1 MSSIYVSL
9 FLVLTICFNPADQK
23 FFTENVASY
32 QKLDNVV
39 YPITNAAKGSTA
51 ESSELQ
57 HLYTKAIAEFI
68 KAAYQLNKPSFDT
81 LFFGKHVY
89 GQEDD
94 FPDIEFP
101 AVIENTPIR
110 LISPELGQKK
120 QQEQKSMVYINLM
133 AWLEKNKA
141 EFLFVVFSNG
151 SEHQYDISL
160 YFTKNTQTQNYDLD
174 KIEYENYLNLN
185 GKTPERRV
193 VYNKGKYTQG
203 K

>member
-1 MSSIYVSL
+1 M
-9 FLVLTICFNPADQK
+9 
-23 FFTENVASY
+23 
-32 QKLDNVV
+32 
-39 YPITNAAKGSTA
+39 
-51 ESSELQ
+51 
-57 HLYTKAIAEFI
+57 
-68 KAAYQLNKPSFDT
+68 
-81 LFFGKHVY
+81 
-89 GQEDD
+89 
-94 FPDIEFP
+94 
-101 AVIENTPIR
+101 IENTSIR

-133 AWLEKNKA
+133 ACLEKNKA

-160 YFTKNTQTQNYDLD
+160 NFTKNIQTQNYDLD

-193 VYNKGKYTQG
+193 VYSKGKYTQG